1 MCDEKISYVTKLLQN
16 QKFIKLTCGQLKEKY
31 NVSSSLLKDIIG
43 ISNNGNFL
51 FYTSGIDKE
60 KYLDGFY
67 NLTDEQSL
75 SLLSD
80 FRYELLIEKNDI
92 TSNNYITYS
101 YCKSLNDVLTNIRII
116 VINEEELEQIKEYI
130 SEKISN
136 NEAYNKILKYDIG
149 RFKGNTVLQIGIS
162 TKGKAVEEIE
172 KFLGIPKNS
181 ILRIGSNGQYDG
193 ADYEMLKSPQG
204 FSIDRYSQDIDGCF
218 PVFDGEGKL
227 LKGTDAIQFLL
238 KNLKVF
244 PAVCLEKPNR
254 ERYVKQLAVAE
265 KKIYTGRRKIINDF
279 NKIFIEKFAVNDGF
293 NDVFDK
299 NSGGLIFKDWEW
311 ELIPNNNRLKELFET
326 NDNGKYKYMIDTDSG
341 KMLRGADT
349 YYYFLANKGKNQK
362 VTQRQIFEWW
372 QNNSTFIKDVLYI
385 LNDYQVN
392 TPEDKRLL
400 LGVLDNVKNVSL
412 IMLNARIVS
421 EFPNENILLPFDT
434 YLKDNDIMNWYDVC
448 SNIYSEMGN
457 LCFSD
462 KPFDYQIEDIEK
474 TLGRFA
480 EEYKNGV
487 LDILGKNDID
497 LNKKCFRSYREID
510 NYIENYVTMS
520 LVIQKGLEENPSFFD
535 KGVNFT
541 GIAYGGLELPFL
553 AKNILHRDAYTSVV
567 LLKGKYK
574 DRHMQNIEYDS
585 KNDKLNIL
593 GNIEYSEGTNIL
605 TDDNVLTGKTLQI
618 ALDILFSNG
627 LNVDNTAIVRY
638 PSLNRVDQMFFEG
651 HGAIDTTKFFTFI
664 KGLIFPSPYSKI
676 KSTNNKS
683 YLDELGIFNKSRE
696 RIIRYLYKNGR
707 FLPESE
713 VGQINSIEEQQL

>member
-1 MCDEKISYVTKLLQN
+1 
-16 QKFIKLTCGQLKEKY
+16 
-31 NVSSSLLKDIIG
+31 
-43 ISNNGNFL
+43 
-51 FYTSGIDKE
+51 
-60 KYLDGFY
+60 
-67 NLTDEQSL
+67 
-75 SLLSD
+75 
-80 FRYELLIEKNDI
+80 
-92 TSNNYITYS
+92 
-101 YCKSLNDVLTNIRII
+101 
-116 VINEEELEQIKEYI
+116 
-130 SEKISN
+130 
-136 NEAYNKILKYDIG
+136 
-149 RFKGNTVLQIGIS
+149 
-162 TKGKAVEEIE
+162 
-172 KFLGIPKNS
+172 
-181 ILRIGSNGQYDG
+181 
-193 ADYEMLKSPQG
+193 MLKSPQG

-218 PVFDGEGKL
+218 PVFNSEGNL
-227 LKGTDAIQFLL
+227 LKGTYAIQFLL

-265 KKIYTGRRKIINDF
+265 KQIYTGRSKIINDF
-279 NKIFIEKFAVNDGF
+279 NKVFIEKFNVNDGF

-299 NSGGLIFKDWEW
+299 KSGGLIFKDWEW
-311 ELIPNNNRLKELFET
+311 ELLSDNNRLKELFET
-326 NDNGKYKYMIDTDSG
+326 NDSGKYKYMIDTDSG

-349 YYYFLANKGKNQK
+349 YYYFLANKGKNQN

-385 LNDYQVN
+385 LNDYKISN
-392 TPEDKRLL
+392 TEDKRLL

-421 EFPNENILLPFDT
+421 KFPDENILLPFDT
-434 YLKDNDIMNWYDVC
+434 YLKDKDIMNWYNIC
-448 SNIYSEMGN
+448 SNVYSEMGN

-474 TLGRFA
+474 TLSIFA

-487 LDILGKNDID
+487 LDILGKNDEG

-510 NYIENYVTMS
+510 NYIENYITMN
-520 LVIQKGLEENPSFFD
+520 LVIQRGLEENPSFFD

-553 AKNILHRDAYTSVV
+553 AKNILNGDTYTSVV

-574 DRHMQNIEYDS
+574 DRHMQNIEYDP

-593 GNIEYSEGTNIL
+593 GNIKYSDGTNIL

-676 KSTNNKS
+676 KPVNNES
-683 YLDELGIFNKSRE
+683 YLDELGIFNKSRD
-696 RIIRYLYKNGR
+696 RIVRYLYKNGR
-707 FLPESE
+707 FSPESE
-713 VGQINSIEEQQL
+713 VGQINYIEER